1 MHCELIRTQSADG
14 LRLDG
19 VLVQPPAD
27 ALRRLPIDAALCLH
41 GVGANFYTSSTL
53 DGVRPALLALGL
65 SVLTANTRGHD
76 TVYLASMAMGRRRQ
90 GAAYETVDD
99 CRYDIGA
106 WLRWL
111 RERGLNRVLLVGH
124 SLGGIKAVY
133 AQSLERFADVVGVV
147 GISPPRLSH
156 RAFMNSRE
164 SSIYFES
171 ISTAEELIRAGKPND
186 LFEAKFPFPLL
197 ITAAGYVEKYGP
209 AERYNIVD
217 YVPQLTCPALF
228 VYGSKELEGP
238 PSFAGMPE
246 TLRGLPGDSPRQV
259 VVVQDADHNY
269 TGVYR
274 ELGAE
279 IARWVGAVFTES
291 SRP

>member
-1 MHCELIRTQSADG
+1 MHCELVRTQAADG

-19 VLVQPPAD
+19 AFVPHIASGG
-27 ALRRLPIDAALCLH
+27 LRSVEIDAALCLH

-53 DGVRPALLALGL
+53 DALRPALLKLGMA
-65 SVLTANTRGHD
+65 VLTVNTRGHD
-76 TVYLASMAMGRRRQ
+76 TVYMASLAMGRRRQ

-99 CRYDIGA
+99 CRLDVGA
-106 WLRWL
+106 WIKWL
-111 RERGLNRVLLVGH
+111 VDRGLNRILLLGH

-133 AQSLERFADVVGVV
+133 AQALEQFATVQAVVGL
-147 GISPPRLSH
+147 SPPRLSH
-156 RAFMNSRE
+156 RAFMNSLE
-164 SSIYFES
+164 SSVYFES
-171 ISTAEELIRAGKPND
+171 LSTAEELIRQGQPNQ

-238 PSFAGMPE
+238 PSFVGMPD
-246 TLRGLPGDSPRQV
+246 TLRNLPASAPREIAV
-259 VVVQDADHNY
+259 VADGDHNY
-269 TGVYR
+269 TGVSQQLSETVSNFLER
-274 ELGAE
+274 SFAK
-279 IARWVGAVFTES
+279 TS
-291 SRP
+291 